1 MRSTNMTQS
10 TPINS
15 PVAITSLGFGRDMRA
30 YPRRMEYKGSSYD
43 FIDAGLRT
51 VVRSGER
58 IAQILTMSDG
68 AYNYRLRS
76 DNHGGSWTLLS
87 IS

>member
-1 MRSTNMTQS
+1 MTKS
-10 TPINS
+10 ITINS
-15 PVAITSLGFGRDMRA
+15 PVDVTAMGFGKNLQA
-30 YPRRMEYKGSSYD
+30 YPRRMEYGGTTYD

-51 VVRSGER
+51 VIKKGER

-68 AYNYRLRS
+68 ARNFCLRS

-87 IS
+87 IIQ

>member
-1 MRSTNMTQS
+1 MSKSIT
-10 TPINS
+10 INS
-15 PVAITSLGFGRDMRA
+15 PVDVTAMGFGKNLSA
-30 YPRRMEYKGSSYD
+30 YPRRMEYGGMTYN

-51 VVRSGER
+51 VIQKGER

-68 AYNYRLRS
+68 ISNFCLRS

-87 IS
+87 IIQ

>member
-1 MRSTNMTQS
+1 MANIFT
-10 TPINS
+10 INS
-15 PVAITSLGFGRDMRA
+15 PVDVTAMGFGRDLRA
-30 YPRRMEYKGSSYD
+30 YPRRIEFEGKSYN

-58 IAQILTMSDG
+58 IAQILTMTDG
-68 AYNYRLRS
+68 AEEFCLRS

-87 IS
+87 ISR